1 MYLKEIR
8 LNNFRC
14 FQELSFKPQRGL
26 TLLTGRNAQGKTS
39 VLEAVYLCSTGRSH
53 RTSKDKELIKWGE
66 KFLNITGSIEKSSG
80 DLKIEVYLNS
90 VERKKIEIN
99 GVNIARLGELM
110 GSVNCV
116 MFSYDDLKL
125 IREGPAERR
134 KFMDIAI
141 SQVKPRYFY
150 SLQQYIRILNQRNT
164 LLKSINKD
172 VSLRKTLR
180 IWNEQLSASASYII
194 SERIAFTERIM
205 KIATDIHSSLSFE
218 KERLRILYAPS
229 VSVKINDIAVIR
241 QTYLDMLITKEDE
254 DIKRGNTSIGCHR
267 DDLVPEINGVDL
279 RAFGSQ
285 GQQKTAVLSLKLA
298 ELHFMKNETGEY
310 PVLLLDDCLSE
321 IDFYRQKKMFEL
333 TKEFQ
338 TIITVSD
345 IRGWSSDYF
354 KNADIYEVE
363 SANLSQICPIDR
375 TVPNIALQ

>member
-1 MYLKEIR
+1 MHLKEIR

-14 FQELSFKPQRGL
+14 FQELSFKPQQGL
-26 TLLTGRNAQGKTS
+26 TLITGRNAQGKTS
-39 VLEAVYLCSTGRSH
+39 ILEALYLCSTGRSH

-66 KFLNITGSIEKSSG
+66 NFLNIASNVEKSSG
-80 DLKIEVYLNS
+80 DLKIEVYFNPS
-90 VERKKIEIN
+90 ERKKIQIN
-99 GVNIARLGELM
+99 GVSIARLGELM
-110 GSVNCV
+110 GGINCV

-150 SLQQYIRILNQRNT
+150 SLQQYLRILNQRNT

-172 VSLRKTLR
+172 MSLRKTLR
-180 IWNEQLSASASYII
+180 VWNEQLSSTASYIT

-205 KIATDIHSSLSFE
+205 KIAADIHSSLSFE
-218 KERLRILYAPS
+218 KERIEFTYAPS
-229 VSVKINDIAVIR
+229 IPVKINDMEVIR
-241 QTYLDMLITKEDE
+241 QTYADMLITKEEE

-267 DDLVPEINGVDL
+267 DDLVPHINGVDL

-285 GQQKTAVLSLKLA
+285 GQQKTAILSLKLA

-310 PVLLLDDCLSE
+310 PILLLDDCLSE
-321 IDFYRQKKMFEL
+321 IDFYRQKKLFEIS
-333 TKEFQ
+333 KGFQ

-345 IRGWSSDYF
+345 IRGWSPDF
-354 KNADIYEVE
+354 FHDADIYELKTME
-363 SANLSQICPIDR
+363 TEPI
-375 TVPNIALQ
+375 AFLEKQ